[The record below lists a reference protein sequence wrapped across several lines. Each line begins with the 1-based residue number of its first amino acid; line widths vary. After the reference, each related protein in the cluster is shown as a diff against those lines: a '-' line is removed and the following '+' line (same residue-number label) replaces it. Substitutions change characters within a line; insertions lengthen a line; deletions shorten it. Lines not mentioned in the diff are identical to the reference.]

1 MTATGPVDRNREQRE
16 ADRGDDGTGDQRREE
31 PHDLDMNGAIS
42 MPKNPAAM
50 VAPKI
55 PCRPTPGMPAMATML
70 PTAAKL
76 APIITGMRM
85 PTGPI
90 PNDWTM
96 VATPATS
103 RSALIRKATSSRDSP
118 AAWPMIKG
126 TAIAPPYISS
136 TCCRPTGSVGTGAEA
151 VVGRNG
157 DVRLAGLGHAAP
169 RVLFLFSDQAA
180 SFKRQALK
188 AWGSRLRL
196 RARCLLVTYYLQLE
210 V

>member
-1 MTATGPVDRNREQRE
+1 MTATGNSDRPIEVITVPVTSGGKKR
-16 ADRGDDGTGDQRREE
+16 TT
-31 PHDLDMNGAIS
+31 LDMNGAIS

-76 APIITGMRM
+76 APIITGMRI

-90 PNDWTM
+90 PNDWMM

-103 RSALIRKATSSRDSP
+103 RSALIRNATSSRDKP
-118 AAWPMIKG
+118 AAWPMISG

-136 TCCRPTGSVGTGAEA
+136 TCCRPTRISWNRGRGSRGGAMGMYAWRDSDMQHLEFCSYSRIQA
-151 VVGRNG
+151 RGFGR
-157 DVRLAGLGHAAP
+157 
-169 RVLFLFSDQAA
+169 RVFREESQ
-180 SFKRQALK
+180 
-188 AWGSRLRL
+188 GSRLKSTRSML
-196 RARCLLVTYYLQLE
+196 A
-210 V
+210 

>member
-1 MTATGPVDRNREQRE
+1 
-16 ADRGDDGTGDQRREE
+16 
-31 PHDLDMNGAIS
+31 MNGAIS

-90 PNDWTM
+90 PKDWMM

-103 RSALIRKATSSRDSP
+103 RSALIRKATSSRDNP
-118 AAWPMIKG
+118 AAWPMING
-126 TAIAPPYISS
+126 TAIAPPYISR
-136 TCCRPTGSVGTGAEA
+136 TCCRPTRISWNRGKGSRGGATGMYALRDSDMQHLEFCFYSRIQA
-151 VVGRNG
+151 PASGG
-157 DVRLAGLGHAAP
+157 RLA
-169 RVLFLFSDQAA
+169 V
-180 SFKRQALK
+180 KR
-188 AWGSRLRL
+188 AWGSRLTL
-196 RARCLLVTYYLQLE
+196 NARCLLVAYVLKQRPGVPASSRVNPLPQRAVLSRQLCFS
-210 V
+210 